1 MFIITAMGGVMLG
14 DIIVQLIFFAVLIAI
29 VVGVIFLFVMFNKKN
44 KRLNEVEQK
53 IDKLEKK
60 LWKVEISKLVLS
72 CKSYSTL
79 IH

>member
-60 LWKVEISKLVLS
+60 L
-72 CKSYSTL
+72 
-79 IH
+79 